1 MSGKIE
7 LVLGDCLEKMKEFS
21 ENSFDAVCTDPP
33 AGITLLGEEWDNF
46 DAPGVIA
53 NSDFKAGATGEAHS
67 HGVAGVIAS
76 KGVAAARDPFI
87 AFITEVFR
95 EVYRVLKPGGYGV
108 VWALPRTSHWTA
120 MGLENAG
127 FEILDTVEHLYGN
140 GYPKTSNSLKP
151 AHEPWWL
158 VRKPAETTIAKNM
171 EEHGV
176 GVLGIEGC
184 RPFAAEGVKGRHP
197 SNLVVTHSEG
207 CARLGTVKVKYQKTV
222 ARPPDAKIQ
231 TGWGHQRQDGLVR
244 HPTDENGYEEVEK
257 WKCVPGCPAVHL
269 NEMGKDDGDGEFS
282 ETGVGIARFFPAFQ
296 PDDPADFLYQPKAPK
311 AEKHLGTNSLYWKRD
326 SEGRWEEATFE
337 EYATL
342 RKKEDEEREKTGKA
356 PVLCGRGNIHPTSKS
371 IGLMRWL
378 VRLVTPPSGT
388 VLDCFAGSGT
398 TALAAHHE
406 NLNFVGIEKDPVYH
420 KIATHRLSAL
430 KEHLKLVE
438 RLSPPVASKVDA
450 PKKED
455 PVPPLPDL
463 IPGTKLSPADLAK
476 LVRRATKKR

>member
-1 MSGKIE
+1 MSREIK
-7 LVLGDCLEKMKEFS
+7 LVLGDSLEKLKEFS
-21 ENSFDAVCTDPP
+21 DGTFDAVCTDPP

-87 AFITEVFR
+87 QFITEVFK

-127 FEILDTVEHLYGN
+127 FEILDTIEHLYGN
-140 GYPKTSNSLKP
+140 GYPKTSNSMKP

-158 VRKPAETTIAKNM
+158 IRKPSGMTVAETM
-171 EEHGV
+171 EKHGV

-184 RPFAAEGVKGRHP
+184 RPFAAEGVQGRHP
-197 SNLVVTHSEG
+197 TNLVITHSEG
-207 CARLGTVKVKYQKTV
+207 CERLGTTKVKYQKTV

-231 TGWGHQRQDGLVR
+231 TGWGHQRQEGLVR
-244 HPTDENGYEEVEK
+244 HPTDADGYEEVEK
-257 WKCVPGCPAVHL
+257 WNCVPGCPAAHL
-269 NEMGKDDGDGEFS
+269 NGMGEGEFS
-282 ETGVGIARFFPAFQ
+282 EGGIARFFPAFQ
-296 PDDPADFLYQPKAPK
+296 PNDPSDFLYQPKVPK

-326 SEGRWEEATFE
+326 PEGRWQEATFT
-337 EYATL
+337 EYAEL
-342 RKKEDEEREKTGKA
+342 RKKEDEEKDKTGKA
-356 PVLCGRGNIHPTSKS
+356 PVLCGKGNLHPTPKS

-378 VRLVTPPSGT
+378 VRLVTPPNGI
-388 VLDCFAGSGT
+388 VLDCFLGSGT

-406 NLNFVGIEKDPVYH
+406 GVGLVGIEKDPVYF
-420 KIATHRLSAL
+420 KIANHRLSAL
-430 KEHLKLVE
+430 QEHLKLVE
-438 RLSPPVASKVDA
+438 RMSPKSASTPDA
-450 PKKED
+450 TDAQAQEKPKEKPE
-455 PVPPLPDL
+455 PPPL

-476 LVRRATKKR
+476 LVRKATKKR